1 MAFFRVKLGVV
12 CIAGAIAI
20 AVVGVACWYGRG
32 NSTQAASSDGTGD
45 TGNPSG
51 QAGGRG
57 DDFLPGTAPWTNLYL
72 PKYTIPIH
80 YDLTLYPDFYGDHAE
95 FYGNVTIEID
105 VKQATQ
111 YLLVHIKYLNCKGK
125 WYYNYYRQD
134 VFIYSEPQG
143 LKLTC
148 FTYVNHLCFLVQ
160 TFPTICVGQTT
171 PNIINA
177 LSHIWANTWLSRFS
191 HGPGYY
197 HSAT

>member
-1 MAFFRVKLGVV
+1 MDVLAIFRVKLGVL

-51 QAGGRG
+51 QAGGRS

-125 WYYNYYRQD
+125 WYYNYYRRG

-148 FTYVNHLCFLVQ
+148 ESSLFPSAEVSYNLCRANN
-160 TFPTICVGQTT
+160 TKHNRCI
-171 PNIINA
+171 
-177 LSHIWANTWLSRFS
+177 SHMWANTWLSCFS